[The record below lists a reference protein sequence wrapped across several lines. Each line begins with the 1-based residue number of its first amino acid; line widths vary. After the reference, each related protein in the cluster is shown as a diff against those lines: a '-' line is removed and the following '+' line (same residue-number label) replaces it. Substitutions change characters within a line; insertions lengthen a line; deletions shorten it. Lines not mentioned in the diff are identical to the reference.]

1 MAKRPDVLVDAVAR
15 CDLEVAWS
23 EACTNVIRHA
33 YGPGDAVFQASAAR
47 EGDAVSLQVRD
58 TGQWRPPR
66 GQHGGRGIALMRELC
81 DEVRVDRRS
90 EGTTVIMRRN
100 FDTSTVGAESGS

>member
-1 MAKRPDVLVDAVAR
+1 
-15 CDLEVAWS
+15 VAWS

-33 YGPGDAVFQASAAR
+33 YGPGDATFQASAAR
-47 EGDAVSLQVRD
+47 DGDAVALQVRD

-81 DEVRVDRRS
+81 DEVHVDRRS
-90 EGTTVIMRRN
+90 EGTTVTMRRAVGPSTA
-100 FDTSTVGAESGS
+100 DTPPGG

>member
-1 MAKRPDVLVDAVAR
+1 MVRAMRRSRPRAARDGDAVA
-15 CDLEVAWS
+15 
-23 EACTNVIRHA
+23 
-33 YGPGDAVFQASAAR
+33 
-47 EGDAVSLQVRD
+47 LQVRD

-90 EGTTVIMRRN
+90 EGTTVIMRRG
-100 FDTSTVGAESGS
+100 FGPPTTDTTAGS